1 MAQDR
6 PIVNLAGGKSNFNY
20 GKQIGPFD
28 TNPDFDTIKIRVA
41 AILNL
46 PLETQAVQGY
56 ENTTLPNIC

>member
-1 MAQDR
+1 M
-6 PIVNLAGGKSNFNY
+6 AGGKSNFNY